1 MDEIKKD
8 DVIVTAFCFNC
19 GGVVFAKLIPLRVA
33 CDPTAVCMEC
43 KSDDTEIISDRLGSE
58 IEFLAETKKVKET
71 EAARYLNLLV
81 MLGYEVF
88 MVNGMIGV
96 RNVETGEAILYAPS
110 NTSIP
115 GGIL

>member
-1 MDEIKKD
+1 
-8 DVIVTAFCFNC
+8 
-19 GGVVFAKLIPLRVA
+19 
-33 CDPTAVCMEC
+33 MEC

-96 RNVETGEAILYAPS
+96 RNVESGKAILYAPS